1 VGPGEDPGLT
11 PFGEVR
17 MSKRSELAALAL
29 AAKRK
34 DLEAFLVGGR
44 LYLRGPKGLT
54 QVRVGKRGPLAALGR
69 AARRL

>member
-1 VGPGEDPGLT
+1 
-11 PFGEVR
+11 